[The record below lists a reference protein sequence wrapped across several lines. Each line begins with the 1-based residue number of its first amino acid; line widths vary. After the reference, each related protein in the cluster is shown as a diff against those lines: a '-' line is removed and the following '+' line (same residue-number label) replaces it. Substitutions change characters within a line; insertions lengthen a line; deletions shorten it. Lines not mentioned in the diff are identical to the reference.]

1 MVQKLTCLRP
11 ARHAGP
17 VHGAQAHRV
26 GCPGTVHGVG
36 MGIAVAQVL
45 AICSA
50 VPVVVSDAR
59 VVVSDARVVVSGVPA
74 EDPFVA
80 GSGPSVAGSA
90 LGVVARR
97 GVLLCGVAAT
107 CHAYSLVAMARA
119 VDLHL

>member
-50 VPVVVSDAR
+50 VP